1 MSLLSFFK
9 GLIKHPST
17 NLYSYGSGR
26 NFANPGAGAFVF
38 QPEFTNPTMLFRGA
52 GRVAGSL
59 SVFQGHVARANHAVP
74 HRGIGGVQAG
84 QIVFQGLSDP
94 NALSDAATAAQK

>member
-9 GLIKHPST
+9 GKISHPST
-17 NLYSYGSGR
+17 NLYSYGAGKQ
-26 NFANPGAGAFVF
+26 FANPGAGAFVF
-38 QPEFTNPTMLFRGA
+38 QPEFTNPTLLFRGA

-59 SVFQGHVARANHAVP
+59 NVFQGRVAHSLLAVP
-74 HRGIGGVQAG
+74 HRGIGGTQAG

-94 NALSDAATAAQK
+94 NAIADASKQ